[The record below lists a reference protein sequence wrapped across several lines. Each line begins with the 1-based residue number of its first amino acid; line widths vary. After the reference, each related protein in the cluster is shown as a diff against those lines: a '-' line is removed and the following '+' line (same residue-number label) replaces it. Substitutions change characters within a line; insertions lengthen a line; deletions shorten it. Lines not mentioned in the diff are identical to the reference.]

1 MRRATIR
8 FRSSH
13 EDAVQL
19 QHVLDPLLVLCMM
32 AGEVKNVVRL
42 RKTVEWESG
51 MCSREVKEIKQSEHS
66 FPLSLSLSLPMF
78 RGKRVRERES

>member
-42 RKTVEWESG
+42 RKSVEWESG
-51 MCSREVKEIKQSEHS
+51 MCSREVKKIKQSEHS
-66 FPLSLSLSLPMF
+66 FPLSLSLAAYVSWEASE
-78 RGKRVRERES
+78 RERES